1 MQAPFFNVDA
11 DDAINHGAIGGVIG
25 HEISHGFDDHG
36 SESDG
41 DGNLRDRWT
50 ADDATHFDART
61 AKLGAQFESDT
72 TPLPG
77 MKINGKLTMGENI
90 ADLSGLAGAYRASKI
105 SLKGASGDR
114 QP

>member
-1 MQAPFFNVDA
+1 
-11 DDAINHGAIGGVIG
+11 
-25 HEISHGFDDHG
+25 
-36 SESDG
+36 
-41 DGNLRDRWT
+41 
-50 ADDATHFDART
+50 
-61 AKLGAQFESDT
+61 
-72 TPLPG
+72 